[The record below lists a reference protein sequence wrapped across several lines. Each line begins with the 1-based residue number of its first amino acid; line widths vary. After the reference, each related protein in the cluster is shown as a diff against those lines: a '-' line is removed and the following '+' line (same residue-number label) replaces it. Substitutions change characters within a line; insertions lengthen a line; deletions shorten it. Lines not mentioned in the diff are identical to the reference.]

1 MSSSSVGVRPIKIR
15 FTTNINGQE
24 SILTR
29 SILQQDSPSS
39 SSSEGP
45 GELSTYPFFTD
56 SVRFPVAK
64 LLQKSRNERIA
75 IFFNDTLFRNN
86 IGHVSNVDVDTRN
99 INAEYNVNALL
110 KLLLPTTFPSVNHLH
125 DSFSEN
131 IKRVPQFH
139 LNVADSGSFFSYF
152 TNLFSKGKGLYS
164 YLHLNNTTYTVTKIT
179 LLNDIVNDSVFLPL
193 IRSGS
198 AFSTWRKS
206 TLETLNKSV
215 MDIRNKLN
223 QLIQEKLPRIQQL
236 FLDQKS
242 DVYDAYKKAKMAG
255 IPQNKLAHVPSYLI
269 IEFLDELIRLDI
281 KTDSRV
287 HDVMNLFS
295 EIYNLKSRAERSNYI
310 PYAIE
315 NLDGFGDLMS
325 RSAELKV
332 KTQLQTL
339 LSDMTDIY
347 KFFDPKMKEDAKLYS
362 GTKRK
367 VFDEVQ
373 RYDKITTFLK
383 ILEKYNKKTR
393 HYSNPHLVEIL
404 NTPKTNHIELI
415 NFFEFI
421 NSLRVEGY
429 APPVELFQQSDMIE
443 RLRSGVMTVFDKVDE
458 KSKENDLA
466 MEISASYD
474 ILINIEVIE
483 GALNDENLQD
493 VQCSFRDRNAITRYN
508 EMKYAEQ
515 KNPVIFYNNNTP
527 FVMANHKKGTKSK
540 SMKKTSKGGRNVTE
554 KKRGGYPSQR
564 PTPPTKKTNRRSKR
578 SKNTTP
584 MFSLR

>member
-1 MSSSSVGVRPIKIR
+1 MSSSVGIRPIKIR

-29 SILQQDSPSS
+29 SILQQDSSS
-39 SSSEGP
+39 SSSY
-45 GELSTYPFFTD
+45 ELSNYPYFTD

-64 LLQKSRNERIA
+64 ILQKSNNERID
-75 IFFNDTLFRNN
+75 IFFNDTLFRNT
-86 IGHVSNVDVDTRN
+86 IGHVSNVDVNTRN
-99 INAEYNVNALL
+99 TNAEYNVNALL
-110 KLLLPTTFPSVNHLH
+110 KLLLPTTFPSINNLH

-131 IKRVPQFH
+131 IKRIPQINV
-139 LNVADSGSFFSYF
+139 NVADSGGFFSHF

-164 YLHLNNTTYTVTKIT
+164 YLNLNNATYTVTKIT
-179 LLNDIVNDSVFLPL
+179 LLNDIINDSAFLPL

-206 TLETLNKSV
+206 TVESLNKDV
-215 MDIRNKLN
+215 VNIRSNLT
-223 QLIQEKLPRIQQL
+223 QLIQDKLPRIQQL
-236 FLDQKS
+236 FLDQTS
-242 DVYDAYKKAKMAG
+242 DVYEAYKKAKMAG

-269 IEFLDELIRLDI
+269 IEFLDELIRLDL
-281 KTDSRV
+281 KSESHVTDT
-287 HDVMNLFS
+287 MNLFS

-315 NLDGFGDLMS
+315 NLDGFSDMMS

-332 KTQLQTL
+332 KTQLHKL
-339 LSDMTDIY
+339 LNEMTDIY
-347 KFFDPKMKEDAKLYS
+347 KLLDPNSKEDAKLFS
-362 GTKRK
+362 GTKKK
-367 VFDEVQ
+367 VFDQVK
-373 RYDKITTFLK
+373 RYDKIAEFLA
-383 ILEKYNKKTR
+383 IIERYNKKAR
-393 HYSNPHLVEIL
+393 HYSNPLLIDIL
-404 NTPKTNHIELI
+404 NASKTDNIEFI
-415 NFFEFI
+415 KFFEFV

-429 APPVELFQQSDMIE
+429 APSPELFQQRDMIE
-443 RLRSGVMTVFDKVDE
+443 RLRTGVMTVFDKVDE
-458 KSKENDLA
+458 KSKEKDLA

-483 GALNDENLQD
+483 GVLNDENIQD
-493 VQCSFRDRNAITRYN
+493 VKCSFRDRNAITTYN
-508 EMKYAEQ
+508 ENKYAGQ

-527 FVMANHKKGTKSK
+527 FVMANHKKETKSK
-540 SMKKTSKGGRNVTE
+540 SMKRTSKGGKNITA